1 MALPASEIV
10 GHGGFFEDN
19 FVTNY
24 WLPWF
29 RSGNFVKSKA
39 PPRSGTRWHLLTII
53 QIKWVAILLC
63 VLCISWLGM
72 WWFRPRSARLWDDPF
87 SVYPTSSTTPIALAT
102 STATPERYD
111 LSTAQHPSP
120 HLDVVATPGHL
131 PTASPI
137 VFLPAPDAAPGEPSF
152 EDLSSTPSGTGV
164 SSIGYS
170 LDGQFAVVCARSEGA
185 TVWRRTSKGLL
196 DLRSRLPGWAME
208 VKFNST
214 GNAFIAGSGVR
225 KLQFPSDS
233 TIQLLNPIPEHP
245 VHSIAISF
253 DETKA
258 VWIEPS
264 REPLVQAG
272 PQSGLPLP
280 RPETQVDFLGEI
292 GLFDLVGNHE
302 SWRITTMTP
311 ILPTIYFLNGNE
323 CAVTSNCLHIL
334 DLTTKLMTPYQPCTH
349 ILTVLQKEA
358 TGVMNDSTNEWM
370 KMGTKSI
377 APAGSAVIFDTI
389 EGGASCYSC
398 AISPGNKALAAVVDF
413 SDGRR
418 AILVWDLTTR
428 KRVREW
434 TCPGAL
440 AVAWSPLDGQLL
452 VGGVRILRLYRFKE
466 IAHD

>member
-1 MALPASEIV
+1 METRSSPEERDKLRILPIRVGEGQVAGINFNTIVPDVRRRPESETAELIL
-10 GHGGFFEDN
+10 N
-19 FVTNY
+19 R
-24 WLPWF
+24 L
-29 RSGNFVKSKA
+29 SLISKS
-39 PPRSGTRWHLLTII
+39 PPRSPVPSQTSRKKKPLATII
-53 QIKWVAILLC
+53 LVLISLIGVGTAIYFGSHHESRFPP
-63 VLCISWLGM
+63 ILG
-72 WWFRPRSARLWDDPF
+72 
-87 SVYPTSSTTPIALAT
+87 VTPV
-102 STATPERYD
+102 P
-111 LSTAQHPSP
+111 
-120 HLDVVATPGHL
+120 L
-131 PTASPI
+131 PTPSPI
-137 VFLPAPDAAPGEPSF
+137 VFLPAPDAAPGEPPF

-170 LDGQFAVVCARSEGA
+170 LDGQFAVVCAGSEGG

-196 DLRSRLPGWAME
+196 ELRSRLPGWAVE

-258 VWIEPS
+258 AWIEPS

-272 PQSGLPLP
+272 PESGLPLP

-292 GLFDLVGNHE
+292 GLFDLVENHE

-311 ILPTIYFLNGNE
+311 ILPKIYFLNDNE

-358 TGVMNDSTNEWM
+358 IGVMNDTTNQWM
-370 KMGTKSI
+370 KMGIKSI
-377 APAGSAVIFDTI
+377 APAGSPVIFDTI
-389 EGGASCYSC
+389 EERAGCYSC
-398 AISPGNKALAAVVDF
+398 AISPGNKALAAVVYF
-413 SDGRR
+413 SGGRE